1 MPALVAATSLLS
13 LFPEG
18 LYNLAQAVLVPFL
31 VDKDQIGSPGMAAIR
46 RMMVMDPP
54 PAFQVYPNPLTLNL
68 NCCSLPRRN
77 GQERSNMSI
86 RSLFFA
92 AAGGTGRGSG
102 VPGIALQWLGR
113 CGPA

>member
-1 MPALVAATSLLS
+1 MSIHAPTAVLAAVQVNPATSFARSYGGVPALVAATSLLS

-54 PAFQVYPNPLTLNL
+54 PAFQVDPKP
-68 NCCSLPRRN
+68 
-77 GQERSNMSI
+77 
-86 RSLFFA
+86 
-92 AAGGTGRGSG
+92 
-102 VPGIALQWLGR
+102 
-113 CGPA
+113 